1 MSGLVFILILAFWI
15 FVCYRFSILIFCR
28 VKNIYVRSVISIVF
42 SIFIF
47 FIPVIDEIIGAL
59 KFNELCSENLYLKYD
74 KNFENVKYV
83 FSDGVRETQIDE
95 SPIAIFERV
104 SSFKDVKTSSVVI
117 EWNSLHAEG
126 GRLSK
131 MLNLFQS
138 DKPYVFDGSCIS
150 SEWKKTIFS
159 DLNINVEYR

>member
-1 MSGLVFILILAFWI
+1 MSGLIFISILAFWI
-15 FVCYRFSILIFCR
+15 FVCYRFCILIFCR
-28 VKNIYVRSVISIVF
+28 VKNIYVRNAISIFF

-47 FIPVIDEIIGAL
+47 LMPVIDEIVGAL
-59 KFNELCSENLYLKYD
+59 KFNKLCSENLYLKYD
-74 KNFENVKYV
+74 KNSASVKYV
-83 FSDGVRETQIDE
+83 FSDGARETQIDG
-95 SPIAIFERV
+95 SPVAIFERV
-104 SSFKDVKTSSVVI
+104 SSFKDVKTGAVVI
-117 EWNSLHAEG
+117 EWNSLRAEG

-138 DKPYVFDGSCIS
+138 DKPYIFDGSCIS

>member
-1 MSGLVFILILAFWI
+1 MSGLIFLSILAFWI
-15 FVCYRFSILIFCR
+15 FVCYRFCYLVFGR
-28 VKNIYVRSVISIVF
+28 VKNVYVKRIVSIVF

-47 FIPVIDEIIGAL
+47 FIPVMDEIFGVL
-59 KFNELCSENLYLKYD
+59 KFNKLCSENLFLKYD
-74 KNFENVKYV
+74 KNLSDVKNV
-83 FSDGVRETQIDE
+83 FSDGERKTLINGT
-95 SPIAIFERV
+95 PIAIYERV
-104 SSFKDVKTSSVVI
+104 FSFKDVKTGAVVV